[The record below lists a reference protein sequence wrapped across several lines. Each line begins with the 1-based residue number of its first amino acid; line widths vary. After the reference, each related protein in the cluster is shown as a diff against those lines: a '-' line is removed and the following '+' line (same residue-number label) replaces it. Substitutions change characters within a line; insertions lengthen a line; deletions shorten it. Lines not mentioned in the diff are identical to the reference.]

1 MLVAVGAA
9 PRLLRQ
15 AGVDPAEVALA
26 AGIDPDLFADP
37 AAVIPFDVLDR
48 YLVKCV
54 GATRCP
60 HFSLLLGAEE
70 GFANLGIVGRLVE
83 HSPTVAAALRN
94 LSANFHHYELG
105 ATVTLVADDD
115 TAMLEYAIEQRV
127 TAPELIAD
135 GAMAIAVGILRHM
148 CGPTWSPIEVQL
160 RRARPASTA
169 TYRRILGERVRYGC
183 ERNALLFPARWLSHP
198 LRGAAPDLRRFFRDQ
213 LAAMGGERHIGVPG
227 APAPHHPQPAAW
239 RSVWLRGRRPGPGSL
254 PPHAAPPA
262 CRARHLVRA
271 RTGRGPLRHR
281 APDAGELVGTHA
293 GDYCVAQLRELE
305 RFHPC
310 LPALVRPHADRLAAT
325 TPAPLK
331 FTRAPSF
338 CSRTSQAVRSIVRG
352 LLVFLNLRRIFRLH
366 LHDSIEYSQAAGGK
380 SALSNIYKRLF

>member
-37 AAVIPFDVLDR
+37 VAVIPFDALDR
-48 YLVKCV
+48 YLLKCV
-54 GATRCP
+54 SATRCP
-60 HFSLLLGAEE
+60 HFSLLLGAEQ

-115 TAMLEYAIEQRV
+115 TAVLEYAIEQRV

-213 LAAMGGERHIGVPG
+213 LAAMGGERTS
-227 APAPHHPQPAAW
+227 AFPARLRRTI
-239 RSVWLRGRRPGPGSL
+239 RSRLLGGTCGCADVARALAVSRRTL
-254 PPHAAPPA
+254 
-262 CRARHLVRA
+262 
-271 RTGRGPLRHR
+271 HR
-281 APDAGELVGTHA
+281 
-293 GDYCVAQLRELE
+293 
-305 RFHPC
+305 
-310 LPALVRPHADRLAAT
+310 RLAAHGT
-325 TPAPLK
+325 SFERELDEVRYDIARQMLENSSAPMLEITASLSYANSSA
-331 FTRAPSF
+331 FTRAFRRWSG
-338 CSRTSQAVRSIVRG
+338 RTPTDWRQRR
-352 LLVFLNLRRIFRLH
+352 LRR
-366 LHDSIEYSQAAGGK
+366 
-380 SALSNIYKRLF
+380 